1 MSPVEAAQVVGEGA
15 GAGVER
21 RVAGRLLVD
30 AQGVVGA
37 AVAGGEEREEEAEV
51 GGRGG
56 VAALGAVDVGER
68 EVVLGAGADVA
79 EVLAGGPARTRVA

>member
-1 MSPVEAAQVVGEGA
+1 MV
-15 GAGVER
+15 R
-21 RVAGRLLVD
+21 RRHDLLVD

-37 AVAGGEEREEEAEV
+37 AVAGGEEREEAEV

-79 EVLAGGPARTRVA
+79 EVLAVERVRAEQGGLEALRGLE